1 MASAIENICTNVADL
16 INNGSSVIIL
26 SDRMASNKNIAIPSM
41 LICSAVH
48 TYLTN
53 KSLRTHASLILDSYE
68 PREIHHLH
76 AWLATE

>member
-1 MASAIENICTNVADL
+1 
-16 INNGSSVIIL
+16 
-26 SDRMASNKNIAIPSM
+26 M

-68 PREIHHLH
+68 PREIHHFACLVGYGVT
-76 AWLATE
+76 AVCPRLVYEIINRKINLGQLKCLIVKL